1 MNRQIFARKLLWLV
15 SRQYHD
21 VLWRKLR
28 NYRQSS
34 KYICKGS
41 KQIQERYFQV
51 GLIYTTEVTTMQ
63 LASRRLESQVACENN
78 IQVVSLYMRLPG
90 TGDLKYILN
99 KGGVIH

>member
-1 MNRQIFARKLLWLV
+1 
-15 SRQYHD
+15 
-21 VLWRKLR
+21 
-28 NYRQSS
+28 
-34 KYICKGS
+34 
-41 KQIQERYFQV
+41 
-51 GLIYTTEVTTMQ
+51 MQ